1 MTFDIARVR
10 ERYPALA
17 EGYAH
22 FDAAAGSLVAA
33 GSSDAIAA
41 VTRGAVANKTMAFA
55 PGRRAYGIVEEARAA
70 VADLVGGASA
80 GVVFGPSATALT
92 YLVARTLGDT
102 WRPGDEVVLS
112 RLDHD
117 ANVRPWVQVAGRV
130 GATVRWAE
138 VDPATGVLAT
148 EQYKELVGER
158 TRMVAL
164 TAASNAIGA
173 RPDVAAI
180 AAIAHAAGAV
190 TYVDGVHAT
199 PHGPIDVAALGADF
213 YVTSAYKWSGP
224 HMAACIASP
233 DRWATMAPDK
243 LIPSPDEVPDRFEYG
258 TLSFEL
264 LAGVTGAVD
273 HLASLA
279 VPLAAG
285 GTRRSRLIDSMSAV
299 KAYEMELFAVLV
311 DGLNAID
318 GVQICP
324 APADRCPTIAFR
336 LAGQHPS
343 KTADLLGEEG
353 ICVYSGDYYAYEY
366 FTAAGLRDSGGAVRA
381 GIYHYTT
388 RQEVDR
394 LLDAVMR
401 CR

>member
-1 MTFDIARVR
+1 VSFDVKRVR
-10 ERYPALA
+10 AAYPALNDGFA
-17 EGYAH
+17 YLDG
-22 FDAAAGSLVAA
+22 AAGTQVPATVI
-33 GSSDAIAA
+33 DAIADA
-41 VTRGAVANKTMAFA
+41 Y
-55 PGRRAYGIVEEARAA
+55 RAG
-70 VADLVGGASA
+70 LGNVGGAFPASGRSGSIVA
-80 GVVFGPSATALT
+80 ECRQALADLTGASPDGVILGPSMITLTHRLAEALS
-92 YLVARTLGDT
+92 RR
-102 WRPGDEVVLS
+102 WERGDEIVVS

-158 TRMVAL
+158 TRLVAL

-180 AAIAHAAGAV
+180 AAIAHAAGAL

-199 PHGPIDVAALGADF
+199 PHGPVDVATLRADF

-224 HMAACIASP
+224 HIAACIASP
-233 DRWATMAPDK
+233 DRWAAMAPDK

-299 KAYEMELFAVLV
+299 QAYEMELFAVLV
-311 DGLNAID
+311 DGLNSID

-324 APADRCPTIAFR
+324 ASTRRRPLTCSERRGSASTPGTTTPTSTSMRPGCGTAGERC
-336 LAGQHPS
+336 G
-343 KTADLLGEEG
+343 
-353 ICVYSGDYYAYEY
+353 
-366 FTAAGLRDSGGAVRA
+366 RA
-381 GIYHYTT
+381 STTT
-388 RQEVDR
+388 RRARRWTASSTRSCAAARLCPHTREVT
-394 LLDAVMR
+394 
-401 CR
+401 